1 MNPYTAPGTRPQ
13 NAEEDIAA
21 ATPPVIA
28 RIAGGLVA
36 LAGIVVALTGLQT
49 LAMVTIRGP
58 LAMVPYVLA
67 LLGVT
72 EIAAGTL
79 VFRARSWG
87 AIAAIAT
94 SVVNVLVTG
103 LWLLVSMGH
112 GLLSLYAMASPF
124 VSMVGC
130 IMAIVAMGP
139 CERASAARRRLRE
152 QGMDLGI

>member
-1 MNPYTAPGTRPQ
+1 MNPYAAPGTRTHS
-13 NAEEDIAA
+13 AEEDIAA

-58 LAMVPYVLA
+58 LEIAPYALA
-67 LLGVT
+67 LLGIV

-79 VFRARSWG
+79 VFRARGW
-87 AIAAIAT
+87 AAIGAAVT
-94 SVVNVLVTG
+94 SFVAVLASG
-103 LWLLVSMGH
+103 LWLLVSMAH

-124 VSMVGC
+124 VATVAGV
-130 IMAIVAMGP
+130 MAIVAAGP

>member
-1 MNPYTAPGTRPQ
+1 MNPYAAPGARPH

-21 ATPPVIA
+21 ATPPSIA

-36 LAGIVVALTGLQT
+36 LAGIVVALTGAQT

-58 LAMVPYVLA
+58 LAPVPYVLA
-67 LLGVT
+67 LLGVV

-79 VFRARSWG
+79 VFRARAWA
-87 AIAAIAT
+87 AIAAIA
-94 SVVNVLVTG
+94 SSALDLLASG
-103 LWLLVSMGH
+103 FWLLLSMGH
-112 GLLSLYAMASPF
+112 GLLSLYALASPF
-124 VSMVGC
+124 VSIVAG
-130 IMAIVAMGP
+130 IMAFVALGP

>member
-1 MNPYTAPGTRPQ
+1 VNPYAAPGTRPQ

-21 ATPPVIA
+21 ATPPLIA

-36 LAGIVVALTGLQT
+36 LAGLVLALTGVQT
-49 LAMVTIRGP
+49 LAMVTIRGS
-58 LAMVPYVLA
+58 LSMVPYVLA
-67 LLGVT
+67 LLGVI

-79 VFRARSWG
+79 VFRARAWG
-87 AIAAIAT
+87 AIAAIGMSFVAVLT
-94 SVVNVLVTG
+94 SG
-103 LWLLVSMGH
+103 FWLLVSMGH

-124 VSMVGC
+124 VSLVGG

>member
-1 MNPYTAPGTRPQ
+1 MNPYAAPGTRPH

-36 LAGIVVALTGLQT
+36 LGGIVVALTGMQT

-58 LAMVPYVLA
+58 LALMPYALS

-72 EIAAGTL
+72 GIAAGTL
-79 VFRARSWG
+79 VFRARAWG
-87 AIAAIAT
+87 AIGAVAV
-94 SVVNVLVTG
+94 SFVNVLVSG
-103 LWLLVSMGH
+103 FWLVASMGH
-112 GLLSLYAMASPF
+112 GLLSLYALASPC
-124 VSMVGC
+124 VSLVAG
-130 IMAIVAMGP
+130 IMAVVAMGP

>member
-1 MNPYTAPGTRPQ
+1 VNPYAAPGTRPHS
-13 NAEEDIAA
+13 AEEDIAA

-36 LAGIVVALTGLQT
+36 LAGMVVALTGVQT

-58 LAMVPYVLA
+58 LALVPYVLA
-67 LLGVT
+67 LLGAI

-79 VFRARSWG
+79 VFRARGWG
-87 AIAAIAT
+87 AIGAVGT
-94 SVVNVLVTG
+94 SFVNVLASG
-103 LWLLVSMGH
+103 FWLLVSMGH
-112 GLLSLYAMASPF
+112 GLLSLYALASPC
-124 VSMVGC
+124 VSLVGG
-130 IMAIVAMGP
+130 IMAVVAMGP

>member
-1 MNPYTAPGTRPQ
+1 LNPYTAPGTRPH

-36 LAGIVVALTGLQT
+36 LAGIVVALTGVQT

-58 LAMVPYVLA
+58 LATVPYVLA
-67 LLGVT
+67 LLGVI

-79 VFRARSWG
+79 VFRARAWG
-87 AIAAIAT
+87 AIAAIGT
-94 SVVNVLVTG
+94 SVVNVLASG
-103 LWLLVSMGH
+103 FWLLVSMGH
-112 GLLSLYAMASPF
+112 GLLSLYALASPC
-124 VSMVGC
+124 VSIVAGV
-130 IMAIVAMGP
+130 MAIVAMGP
-139 CERASAARRRLRE
+139 CERASAARRRLRA